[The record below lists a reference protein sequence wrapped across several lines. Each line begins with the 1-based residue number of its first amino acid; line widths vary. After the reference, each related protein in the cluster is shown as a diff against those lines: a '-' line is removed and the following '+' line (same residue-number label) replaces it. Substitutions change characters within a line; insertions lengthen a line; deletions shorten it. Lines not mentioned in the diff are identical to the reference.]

1 MEIGARMRQIFLV
14 LLNQKEPV
22 SVQEVAE
29 QIGKSKRTVQRELE
43 YAKQSLKGYDLTFH
57 SKTGVGVWLEG
68 NEEEKERLKREL
80 SEADGYDGGDR
91 EERRKRLTLEILKEK
106 GLKKLFYYSSQFQ
119 VSEATIRTDL
129 EVVGKWLEQ
138 FDLHVGKKPGSGVVI
153 LGEEENYRK
162 ALRAFIQE
170 NIDTKA
176 VREAY
181 EYDREDALKKSGI
194 GKILN
199 DEIMRRVMDCL
210 RGMNHTKVL
219 TLTEN
224 SYVGLVIHISIAIN
238 RILKGEVIESNA
250 KWQEELSKDED
261 YRLAEEIVEEL
272 EEEFE
277 IQIPDVEISYICLHI
292 KGSKH
297 EKVALEGTEVL
308 DLENR
313 EVQQLLNQMI
323 DAFDEKAG
331 YLLKQD
337 DEFLQ
342 GLLAHL
348 QPTFVRLKHNMQIQN
363 PVLDDIKKEYP
374 DSF

>member
-129 EVVGKWLEQ
+129 EVVGKWLEK

-176 VREAY
+176 VRESY
-181 EYDREDALKKSGI
+181 EYDRED
-194 GKILN
+194 
-199 DEIMRRVMDCL
+199 
-210 RGMNHTKVL
+210 
-219 TLTEN
+219 
-224 SYVGLVIHISIAIN
+224 
-238 RILKGEVIESNA
+238 
-250 KWQEELSKDED
+250 
-261 YRLAEEIVEEL
+261 
-272 EEEFE
+272 
-277 IQIPDVEISYICLHI
+277 I
-292 KGSKH
+292 K
-297 EKVALEGTEVL
+297 
-308 DLENR
+308 
-313 EVQQLLNQMI
+313 
-323 DAFDEKAG
+323 
-331 YLLKQD
+331 
-337 DEFLQ
+337 
-342 GLLAHL
+342 
-348 QPTFVRLKHNMQIQN
+348 
-363 PVLDDIKKEYP
+363 
-374 DSF
+374 

>member
-1 MEIGARMRQIFLV
+1 
-14 LLNQKEPV
+14 
-22 SVQEVAE
+22 
-29 QIGKSKRTVQRELE
+29 
-43 YAKQSLKGYDLTFH
+43 
-57 SKTGVGVWLEG
+57 
-68 NEEEKERLKREL
+68 
-80 SEADGYDGGDR
+80 
-91 EERRKRLTLEILKEK
+91 
-106 GLKKLFYYSSQFQ
+106 
-119 VSEATIRTDL
+119 
-129 EVVGKWLEQ
+129 
-138 FDLHVGKKPGSGVVI
+138 
-153 LGEEENYRK
+153 
-162 ALRAFIQE
+162 
-170 NIDTKA
+170 
-176 VREAY
+176 
-181 EYDREDALKKSGI
+181 
-194 GKILN
+194 
-199 DEIMRRVMDCL
+199 MDCL

-331 YLLKQD
+331 VSS
-337 DEFLQ
+337 ET
-342 GLLAHL
+342 G
-348 QPTFVRLKHNMQIQN
+348 
-363 PVLDDIKKEYP
+363 
-374 DSF
+374 